1 MGSKATSSAYRDAMT
16 MESVLQI
23 ASADI
28 SKVPEEWVPLIRKLQ
43 KLMINQA
50 IREYMDGH
58 PITATPQALAAVVAE
73 VITLKKEAGAGSE
86 TEDAEPDAPATPV

>member
-1 MGSKATSSAYRDAMT
+1 MSSSSKDAMT

-23 ASADI
+23 ANADI

-50 IREYMDGH
+50 IREYIDGH
-58 PITATPQALAAVVAE
+58 PITATPEALMAVVAE
-73 VITLKKEAGAGSE
+73 VIDVKKEEEAEEGSE
-86 TEDAEPDAPATPV
+86 TEDQATATPV

>member
-1 MGSKATSSAYRDAMT
+1 MSTSSKDAMT

-23 ASADI
+23 ANADI

-50 IREYMDGH
+50 IREYMDEH
-58 PITATPQALAAVVAE
+58 PIITATPQALAAVVAE
-73 VITLKKEAGAGSE
+73 VVEMKKEEAGSD
-86 TEDAEPDAPATPV
+86 TEDQATATPV

>member
-1 MGSKATSSAYRDAMT
+1 MSTSSKDAMT

-23 ASADI
+23 ANADI

-50 IREYMDGH
+50 IREYMDEH
-58 PITATPQALAAVVAE
+58 PIITATPQALAAVVAE
-73 VITLKKEAGAGSE
+73 VVEMKKEEEDEGSE
-86 TEDAEPDAPATPV
+86 TEDQATATPV